1 MNTQKVIIGV
11 AAAIGIVYLLRK
23 VMKANA
29 SSDATANPTEDSSE
43 IGGNQTQTRAAFI
56 NVPASGSPGVRTA
69 VVWTDTTTRRCFG
82 PDGKAIYVKG
92 PCPSYR

>member
-23 VMKANA
+23 VMKANEA
-29 SSDATANPTEDSSE
+29 P
-43 IGGNQTQTRAAFI
+43 QTQPGILDEGPITPEPQLRGAI
-56 NVPASGSPGVRTA
+56 LGVPVLGSPGARTN
-69 VVWTDTTTRRCFG
+69 VVWTDTTTRRCVG
-82 PDGKAIYVKG
+82 PDGKTIYVKG